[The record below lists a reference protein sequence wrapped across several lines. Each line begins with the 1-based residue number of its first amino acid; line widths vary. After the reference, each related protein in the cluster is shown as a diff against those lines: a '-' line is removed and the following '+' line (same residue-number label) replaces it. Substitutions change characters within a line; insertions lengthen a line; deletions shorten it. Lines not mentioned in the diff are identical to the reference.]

1 MTTTNLK
8 VLRNDVE
15 WATRFD
21 GEISEVEI
29 NGRKIN
35 DVHDLTSKVEKMTK
49 TIHYLAWISTSLGVM
64 AVATILWLI
73 YWLHAHDAEIEE
85 LLLTSGDDYTKLKA
99 DANEWRSHKRHRAFV
114 TLNKVL
120 EYQWNNDTQDWEPS
134 GNHASKRN

>member
-21 GEISEVEI
+21 GNISEVEI
-29 NGRKIN
+29 NGRKIS

-49 TIHYLAWISTSLGVM
+49 TIHYLAWTATSLAVM
-64 AVATILWLI
+64 SVASVLWLA
-73 YWLHAHDAEIEE
+73 YWLHTHDAEIEE
-85 LLLTSGDDYTKLKA
+85 LLLTSGDDYTKLKL
-99 DANEWRSHKRHRAFV
+99 DAGEWRSHKRHRAFV

-120 EYQWNNDTQDWEPS
+120 EYRWNNDTQDWEPS
-134 GNHASKRN
+134 GNFTSKRN